1 MNETH
6 RKHISLSHEV
16 NSFLENFQREHRLP
30 NFSAT
35 IEHAANALKREMLI
49 VGYEQFASDFAN
61 SFEMQIEAQT
71 WLELPMLEHQQ

>member
-16 NSFLENFQREHRLP
+16 NLFLENFQRDHQLP

-49 VGYEQFASDFAN
+49 AGYEQFASDYAN
-61 SFEMQIEAQT
+61 SKEMQIEAQT
-71 WLELPMLEHQQ
+71 WLEAPMLESKQ

>member
-6 RKHISLSHEV
+6 RKHVSLSHEV
-16 NSFLENFQREHRLP
+16 NSFLENFQRDHQLP

-49 VGYEQFASDFAN
+49 AGYEQFANDFAN
-61 SFEMQIEAQT
+61 FKEMQIDAQT
-71 WLELPMLEHQQ
+71 WLEAPMLERKQ

>member
-6 RKHISLSHEV
+6 RKHVSLSQEV
-16 NSFLENFQREHRLP
+16 VVFLENFQREHRLP

-49 VGYEQFASDFAN
+49 TGYEQFANDFAN

-71 WLELPMLEHQQ
+71 WLETPMLESKQ

>member
-6 RKHISLSHEV
+6 QKHISLSHEV
-16 NSFLENFQREHRLP
+16 NSFLESFQREHGLP

-35 IEHAANALKREMLI
+35 IEYAANALKRETLI
-49 VGYEQFASDFAN
+49 VGYEQFANDFAN
-61 SFEMQIEAQT
+61 SNEMQFAAQT